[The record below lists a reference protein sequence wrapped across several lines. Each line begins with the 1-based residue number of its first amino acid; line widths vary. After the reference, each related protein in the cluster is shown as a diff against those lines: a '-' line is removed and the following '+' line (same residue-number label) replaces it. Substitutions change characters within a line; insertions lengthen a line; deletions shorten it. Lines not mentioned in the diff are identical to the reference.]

1 MVRRDSPRLSLSFV
15 TSNAAK
21 AAEAAVFLEAEGIE
35 VHPVVRRLPEPQSER
50 LEEVASA
57 KLEAASDLPGAVLV
71 EDSGL
76 FVDALG
82 GFPGVYSAYAFRTLG
97 VAGLLRLLDGYPRGA
112 EFRTAAALRWR
123 GVKEVMLGA
132 VHGQI
137 AREARGTNGFGY
149 DPVFVPEG
157 ERRTFAEM
165 SLTEK
170 GSLSHRARAMMA
182 VSSRLRELLARPVSE
197 SSKK

>member
-1 MVRRDSPRLSLSFV
+1 MVKRDPPRLSLSFV

-21 AAEAAVFLEAEGIE
+21 AAEAATFLQALGIE

-57 KLEAASDLPGAVLV
+57 KLDAASDVPGAVLV

-123 GVKEVMLGA
+123 GTHQVLTGA
-132 VHGQI
+132 VRGEI
-137 AREARGTNGFGY
+137 AREPRGTNGFGY

-157 ERRTFAEM
+157 ERRSFAEM
-165 SLTEK
+165 TLPEK
-170 GSLSHRARAMMA
+170 SSLSHRARAMAA
-182 VSSRLRELLARPVSE
+182 VSSRLRELLARPASG